1 MGFRTGEALRQ
12 KVINENAN
20 PFRRFDARDRVSLI
34 TAFAAGQING
44 FGPFSAFWRE
54 RLEAV
59 RCAVGLGLLKTG
71 DAETEVS
78 CKAQQLLYRIL
89 RSGPRWARSGDACAA
104 CCRARTQSCRSC
116 GSDETIG
123 GPPPR
128 ISAPSWGRFLLAYFV
143 FPLEQRC
150 SIENGSAVTRQRF
163 DNLVRKMSS
172 CGRFAVI

>member
-1 MGFRTGEALRQ
+1 MGFRTGEALRR
-12 KVINENAN
+12 KVINENAD
-20 PFRRFDARDRVSLI
+20 PFRRFDARGRVSLI
-34 TAFAAGQING
+34 TAFAAVKLMV
-44 FGPFSAFWRE
+44 SARSLRFWRE
-54 RLEAV
+54 RLKAI
-59 RCAVGLGLLKTG
+59 RCAVGLGLLKAG

-128 ISAPSWGRFLLAYFV
+128 ISAPSRGRFLLAYFV

-172 CGRFAVI
+172 CGRFAVS